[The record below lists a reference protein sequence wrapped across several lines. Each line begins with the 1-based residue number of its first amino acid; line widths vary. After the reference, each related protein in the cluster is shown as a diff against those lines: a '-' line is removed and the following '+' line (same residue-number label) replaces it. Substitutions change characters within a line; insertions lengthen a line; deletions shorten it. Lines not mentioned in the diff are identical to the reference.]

1 MKILVTGS
9 NGFVGR
15 NLVCQLKNIRDGK
28 ARYYGDLTDLSPY
41 MSMILNFDTGRV
53 WSDIVV
59 IVTSYSIWQE

>member
-28 ARYYGDLTDLSPY
+28 ARYYGDLTVCQCR
-41 MSMILNFDTGRV
+41 I
-53 WSDIVV
+53 
-59 IVTSYSIWQE
+59 

>member
-28 ARYYGDLTDLSPY
+28 VRYYGDLTVCAVYEYDIDSTQEELERY
-41 MSMILNFDTGRV
+41 C
-53 WSDIVV
+53 SDCDF
-59 IVTSYSIWQE
+59 SIWQE

>member
-28 ARYYGDLTDLSPY
+28 GRDDGGLSV
-41 MSMILNFDTGRV
+41 GAV
-53 WSDIVV
+53 
-59 IVTSYSIWQE
+59 

>member
-28 ARYYGDLTDLSPY
+28 ARYYGDLTVCAV
-41 MSMILNFDTGRV
+41 MSMILIRHRKSWN
-53 WSDIVV
+53 DIVV